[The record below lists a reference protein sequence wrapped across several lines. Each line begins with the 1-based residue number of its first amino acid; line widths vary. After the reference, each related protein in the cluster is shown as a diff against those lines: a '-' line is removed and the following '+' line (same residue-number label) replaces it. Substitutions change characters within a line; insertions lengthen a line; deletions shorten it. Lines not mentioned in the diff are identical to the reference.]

1 MKHTI
6 NDTINKLILL
16 YVFKLKINTNYKQQ
30 LIKLFDILK
39 YNSIITNLYV
49 YQLINLIMKINIIIV
64 LQISKLM
71 NKKIF

>member
-49 YQLINLIMKINIIIV
+49 YQLINLIMKINIILV

-71 NKKIF
+71 NM